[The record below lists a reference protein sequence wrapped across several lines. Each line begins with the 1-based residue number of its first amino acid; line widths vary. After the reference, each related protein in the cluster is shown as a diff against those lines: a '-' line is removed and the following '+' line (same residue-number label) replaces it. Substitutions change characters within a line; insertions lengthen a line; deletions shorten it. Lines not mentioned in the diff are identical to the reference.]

1 MNIESLP
8 KKISIFPLSNVIFF
22 PKTILPLNIF
32 EKRYLEMVNDSI
44 KKDRYFGIV
53 QPKYDL
59 KKTKSKAIDSSEV
72 SLKPNLFSIGCLG
85 KIINFNETDDGRFI
99 INLSGIIRF
108 KIEKEV
114 ENEKL
119 YREAIVNYKNFEQDL
134 IEKSQD
140 IKKEKRKNIL
150 NKIKILLK
158 KRGYKIN
165 WKELEVLDF
174 AQFID
179 TLSMISPLSLE
190 EKQSLIETKDLSE
203 RIKILERIADLYL
216 ADNFEV
222 KTIQ

>member
-1 MNIESLP
+1 MNIENLP

-22 PKTILPLNIF
+22 PKTVLPLNIF

-53 QPKYDL
+53 QPKYNL
-59 KKTKSKAIDSSEV
+59 KKIKSKASNANDVSSK
-72 SLKPNLFSIGCLG
+72 SNLFSVGCLG
-85 KIINFNETDDGRFI
+85 KIINFSETDDGRFI

-114 ENEKL
+114 KNEKL
-119 YREAIVNYKNFEQDL
+119 YREAIVNYINFKQDL
-134 IEKSQD
+134 KDENQD
-140 IKKEKRKNIL
+140 IKKEVKKNIL
-150 NKIKILLK
+150 NKIKILFK

-165 WKELEVLDF
+165 WSELEVLEF
-174 AQFID
+174 AQLID

-190 EKQSLIETKDLSE
+190 EKQSLIEAKDLSE
-203 RIKILERIADLYL
+203 RIKILEKITDLCL
-216 ADNFEV
+216 VDKFEI